1 MMSSLPIL
9 KDAVTS
15 IVSASD
21 ISAQLAAEW
30 DDLAR
35 CASEPNS
42 FYERWFVEASLRH
55 LTIPNNVQC
64 LFVRDANGTLVG
76 MLPLRADQ
84 NYGRMPLSAL
94 QNWLHYNQFL
104 GVPLVRKGSE
114 ELFWRKVIAEFDE
127 NRLRSDI
134 LYLSEMLASGPVT
147 DALFAVFKDLGR
159 SAAVVHRYQRAL
171 LVAGST
177 PDVYWSESVRKKK
190 RKEIARLENRLSE
203 IGEIRV
209 DNLRDE
215 TEAAAW
221 ITAFLSLEAA
231 GWKALDGAALDKE
244 DATRNFF
251 SAAIAEGLRQGR
263 VEILR
268 LRVGNETIAMLVNF
282 LADTG
287 SFSFK
292 IAYDEDYARYSPGI
306 LIEKANLQRLADPKF
321 GWMDSCAVEDHP
333 MINSLWRGRR
343 EIVRIALPRKGLR
356 AAVIFRAARLVETG
370 WSAIKQFRNRGQN
383 DNGAK
388 RDDNEL

>member
-9 KDAVTS
+9 QDAQTRV
-15 IVSASD
+15 VSASD

-30 DDLAR
+30 DDLTR

-55 LTIPNNVQC
+55 LTIPDSVQF
-64 LFVRDANGTLVG
+64 LFVRDAKGTLVG
-76 MLPLRADQ
+76 MLPLRTGQ
-84 NYGRMPLSAL
+84 NYGRMPMAAV

-114 ELFWRKVIAEFDE
+114 DLFWREVIAEFDE

-134 LYLSEMLASGPVT
+134 LYLSEMLAEGPVT
-147 DALFAVFKDLGR
+147 EALFAVCRDLGR

-177 PDVYWSESVRKKK
+177 PDEYWCEAVRKKK

-203 IGEIRV
+203 IGEIRA
-209 DNLRDE
+209 DRLRDE
-215 TEAAAW
+215 GETEAW
-221 ITAFLSLEAA
+221 ISAFLSLEAA
-231 GWKALDGAALDKE
+231 GWKAQDGGALAKE
-244 DATRNFF
+244 DGTRNFF
-251 SAAIAEGLRQGR
+251 AAAIAEGLKQGR

-268 LRVGNETIAMLVNF
+268 LRVGTATIAMLINF
-282 LADTG
+282 LTGSG

-292 IAYDEDYARYSPGI
+292 IAYDEDYARFSPGI
-306 LIEKANLQRLADPKF
+306 LIEKANLQRLADPSF

-356 AAVIFRAARLVETG
+356 AAVMFRAARLVETG
-370 WSAIKQFRNRGQN
+370 WSAIKQFRKRGQN
-383 DNGAK
+383 DNGAIK
-388 RDDNEL
+388 DDHEL

>member
-1 MMSSLPIL
+1 MSSLPIL
-9 KDAVTS
+9 KDVHTK

-21 ISAQLAAEW
+21 ISAQLAKEW
-30 DDLAR
+30 DELAR
-35 CASEPNS
+35 WASEPNS
-42 FYERWFVEASLRH
+42 FYERWFVEASLLH
-55 LTIPNNVQC
+55 LTIADNVQF
-64 LFVRDANGTLVG
+64 LFVRDGDGTLVG
-76 MLPLRADQ
+76 IFPLRAGQ

-114 ELFWRKVIAEFDE
+114 DLFWRAVIAEFDE
-127 NRLRSDI
+127 SRLGSDI
-134 LYLSEMLASGPVT
+134 LYLSEMLAKGPVT
-147 DALFAVFKDLGR
+147 DALFAVCRDLGR

-203 IGEIRV
+203 IGEVRV
-209 DNLRDE
+209 ECLRENTDAE
-215 TEAAAW
+215 TW
-221 ITAFLSLEAA
+221 IAEFLLLEAA
-231 GWKALDGAALDKE
+231 GWKALEGAALAKE
-244 DATRNFF
+244 DDTRNFF
-251 SAAIAEGLRQGR
+251 CAAIAEGLKQGR

-292 IAYDEDYARYSPGI
+292 IAYNEDYARYSPGI
-306 LIEKANLQRLADPKF
+306 LIEKANLQRLADPSF

-356 AAVIFRAARLVETG
+356 AAVMFRAARLVETG

-383 DNGAK
+383 DNGAIK
-388 RDDNEL
+388 DDHEL

>member
-1 MMSSLPIL
+1 MSSLPVL
-9 KDAVTS
+9 QDARTS

-21 ISAQLAAEW
+21 LSPQLAAEW

-42 FYERWFVEASLRH
+42 FYERWFVEASLHH
-55 LTIPNNVQC
+55 LMIPENVQF
-64 LFVRDANGTLVG
+64 LFVRDANGALVG
-76 MLPLRADQ
+76 LLPLHTGQ

-114 ELFWRKVIAEFDE
+114 ELFWREVIAEFDE
-127 NRLRSDI
+127 SRPRSDI
-134 LYLSEMLASGPVT
+134 LYLSEMLAEGPVT
-147 DALFAVFKDLGR
+147 DALFAVCRGLGR

-177 PDVYWSESVRKKK
+177 PDEYWSESVRKKK

-209 DNLRDE
+209 DSLRVDTDAE
-215 TEAAAW
+215 TW
-221 ITAFLSLEAA
+221 ISEFLSLEAA
-231 GWKALDGAALDKE
+231 GWKALEGAALAKE
-244 DATRNFF
+244 DGTRNFF
-251 SAAIAEGLRQGR
+251 SAAIAEGLKQGR

-282 LADTG
+282 LAETG

-356 AAVIFRAARLVETG
+356 AAVMFRAARLVETG
-370 WSAIKQFRNRGQN
+370 WLAIKQFRNRGQN
-383 DNGAK
+383 DNGAIK
-388 RDDNEL
+388 DDHEL

>member
-1 MMSSLPIL
+1 MMSSLPVL
-9 KDAVTS
+9 QDTRTS

-21 ISAQLAAEW
+21 ISAELAAEW
-30 DDLAR
+30 DDLAK

-42 FYERWFVEASLRH
+42 FFERWFVEASLRH
-55 LTIPNNVQC
+55 LTIPDSVQF
-64 LFVRDANGTLVG
+64 LFVRDASGALVG
-76 MLPLRADQ
+76 LLPLRAGQ
-84 NYGRMPLSAL
+84 NYGRMPLPAV

-104 GVPLVRKGSE
+104 GMPLVRKGTE
-114 ELFWRKVIAEFDE
+114 ELFWREVIAEFDK
-127 NRLRSDI
+127 NRLSSDI
-134 LYLSEMLASGPVT
+134 LYLSEMLAEGPVT
-147 DALFAVFKDLGR
+147 DALFAVCRDLGR

-177 PDVYWSESVRKKK
+177 PEDYWCEAVRKKK

-203 IGEIRV
+203 MGEIRV
-209 DNLRDE
+209 DSLRDE
-215 TEAAAW
+215 TDAEVW

-244 DATRNFF
+244 DGTRNFF
-251 SAAIAEGLRQGR
+251 CAAIAVGLKQGR

-292 IAYDEDYARYSPGI
+292 IAYNEDYARYSPGI
-306 LIEKANLQRLADPKF
+306 LIEKANLQRLADPSF

-356 AAVIFRAARLVETG
+356 AAVMFRAARLVETG

-383 DNGAK
+383 DNGAI

>member
-1 MMSSLPIL
+1 MSSLPVL
-9 KDAVTS
+9 QDTRTS

-21 ISAQLAAEW
+21 ISAELAAEW
-30 DDLAR
+30 DDLAK

-42 FYERWFVEASLRH
+42 FFERWFVEASLRH
-55 LTIPNNVQC
+55 LTIPDSVQF
-64 LFVRDANGTLVG
+64 LFVRDASGALVG
-76 MLPLRADQ
+76 LLPLRAGQ
-84 NYGRMPLSAL
+84 NYGRMPLPAV

-104 GVPLVRKGSE
+104 GMPLVRKGTE
-114 ELFWRKVIAEFDE
+114 ELFWREVIAEFDK
-127 NRLRSDI
+127 NRLSSDI
-134 LYLSEMLASGPVT
+134 LYLSEMLAEGPVT
-147 DALFAVFKDLGR
+147 DALFAVCRDLGR

-177 PDVYWSESVRKKK
+177 PEDYWCEAVRKKK

-203 IGEIRV
+203 MGEIRV
-209 DNLRDE
+209 DSLRDE
-215 TEAAAW
+215 TDAEVW

-244 DATRNFF
+244 DGTRNFF
-251 SAAIAEGLRQGR
+251 CAAIAVGLKQGR

-292 IAYDEDYARYSPGI
+292 IAYNEDYARYSPGI
-306 LIEKANLQRLADPKF
+306 LIEKANLQRLADPSF

-356 AAVIFRAARLVETG
+356 AAVMFRAARLVETG

-383 DNGAK
+383 DNGAI

>member
-9 KDAVTS
+9 KDALTS

-55 LTIPNNVQC
+55 LTIPDSVQF
-64 LFVRDANGTLVG
+64 LFVRDANGALVG
-76 MLPLRADQ
+76 MLPLRNGQ
-84 NYGRMPLSAL
+84 RYGRMPLSAL

-127 NRLRSDI
+127 SRLRSDI

-147 DALFAVFKDLGR
+147 DALFAVCKDLGR
-159 SAAVVHRYQRAL
+159 SAAIVHRYQRAL

-209 DNLRDE
+209 DNLRVE
-215 TEAAAW
+215 TDAAAW

-244 DATRNFF
+244 DGTRNFF
-251 SAAIAEGLRQGR
+251 RAAIAEGLKQGR

-268 LRVGNETIAMLVNF
+268 LRVGNETIAMLINF
-282 LADTG
+282 LAESG

-292 IAYDEDYARYSPGI
+292 IAYNEDYARYSPGI
-306 LIEKANLQRLADPKF
+306 LIEKANLQRLADPSF

-343 EIVRIALPRKGLR
+343 EIVRIALPRNVLR
-356 AAVIFRAARLVETG
+356 AAVMFRAARLVETG

-383 DNGAK
+383 DNGV
-388 RDDNEL
+388 

>member
-1 MMSSLPIL
+1 MISSLPVL
-9 KDAVTS
+9 QCAQKR

-42 FYERWFVEASLRH
+42 FYERWFVEASLHH
-55 LTIPNNVQC
+55 LTIPGNVQF
-64 LFVRDANGTLVG
+64 LFVRDDSGALVG
-76 MLPLRADQ
+76 MLPLRAGQ

-104 GVPLVRKGSE
+104 GIPLVRKGSE
-114 ELFWRKVIAEFDE
+114 DLFWRKVIAEFDE
-127 NRLRSDI
+127 NWLRSDI
-134 LYLSEMLASGPVT
+134 LYLSEMLAGGPVT
-147 DALFAVFKDLGR
+147 DALFAVCRDLGR

-177 PDVYWSESVRKKK
+177 PDEYWCESVRKKK

-203 IGEIRV
+203 IGEVRV
-209 DNLRDE
+209 DRLRED
-215 TEAAAW
+215 TDAAAW
-221 ITAFLSLEAA
+221 IAEFLSLEAA
-231 GWKALDGAALDKE
+231 GWKALEGAALAKE
-244 DATRNFF
+244 DSTRNFF
-251 SAAIAEGLRQGR
+251 SAAIAEGLKQGR

-282 LADTG
+282 LAESG

-306 LIEKANLQRLADPKF
+306 LIEKANLQRLADPSF

-356 AAVIFRAARLVETG
+356 AAVMFRAARLVETG

-383 DNGAK
+383 DNGALK
-388 RDDNEL
+388 DDLEF

>member
-9 KDAVTS
+9 KDAQTR
-15 IVSASD
+15 IVSATD
-21 ISAQLAAEW
+21 ITQQLAAEW

-55 LTIPNNVQC
+55 LTIPDSVQF
-64 LFVRDANGTLVG
+64 LFVRDDRGTLVG
-76 MLPLRADQ
+76 MLPLRTGQ

-114 ELFWRKVIAEFDE
+114 DLFWGAVIAEFDE
-127 NRLRSDI
+127 SQLRFDI
-134 LYLSEMLASGPVT
+134 LYLSEMLAKGPVT
-147 DALFAVFKDLGR
+147 DALFAVCRGLGR

-177 PDVYWSESVRKKK
+177 PDEYWTVSIRKKK
-190 RKEIARLENRLSE
+190 RKEITRLENRLSE
-203 IGEIRV
+203 IGEVRV
-209 DNLRDE
+209 DSLREDTDAE
-215 TEAAAW
+215 TW
-221 ITAFLSLEAA
+221 IAEFLSLEAA
-231 GWKALDGAALDKE
+231 GWKALEGAALAKE
-244 DATRNFF
+244 DGTRNFF
-251 SAAIAEGLRQGR
+251 LAAIAEGLKQGR

-282 LADTG
+282 LGDTG

-292 IAYDEDYARYSPGI
+292 IAYNEDYARYSPGI
-306 LIEKANLQRLADPKF
+306 LIEKANLQRLADPSF
-321 GWMDSCAVEDHP
+321 SWMDSCAVEDHP
-333 MINSLWRGRR
+333 MINSLWRARR
-343 EIVRIALPRKGLR
+343 DIVRIALPRKGLR
-356 AAVIFRAARLVETG
+356 AAVMFRAARLVETG

-383 DNGAK
+383 DNGAIK
-388 RDDNEL
+388 DDHEL